1 MAQIHRRKQR
11 FESYYVHE
19 DDKKT
24 FHQVYDNSEKTI
36 QLLCELP
43 EDMPSGKYK
52 VSAFEKNVNVSKP
65 KDDATEEEKQRYR
78 ERIAMWENYPFVP
91 GFSEENIL
99 EVREEVT
106 TPVFYQDGEML
117 WISSSN
123 KENNAAVKQGDIIAI
138 LQNAQNYGAAGTSAL
153 LMKAID
159 VADHSKMYDI
169 VQTKEANYKKME
181 LAKGVYSSRLDLAP
195 GKYC

>member
-1 MAQIHRRKQR
+1 M
-11 FESYYVHE
+11 F
-19 DDKKT
+19 
-24 FHQVYDNSEKTI
+24 
-36 QLLCELP
+36 
-43 EDMPSGKYK
+43 
-52 VSAFEKNVNVSKP
+52 SKP

-123 KENNAAVKQGDIIAI
+123 KENNAAVKQEI
-138 LQNAQNYGAAGTSAL
+138 LLPFCKTHKTTVQQAL
-153 LMKAID
+153 R
-159 VADHSKMYDI
+159 H
-169 VQTKEANYKKME
+169 
-181 LAKGVYSSRLDLAP
+181 
-195 GKYC
+195 C

>member
-1 MAQIHRRKQR
+1 
-11 FESYYVHE
+11 
-19 DDKKT
+19 
-24 FHQVYDNSEKTI
+24 
-36 QLLCELP
+36 
-43 EDMPSGKYK
+43 MPSGKYK

-91 GFSEENIL
+91 GFTEENIL

-123 KENNAAVKQGDIIAI
+123 KENKRSCKARRYYCHSAKRTKLRCSRHFGIA
-138 LQNAQNYGAAGTSAL
+138 NEGN
-153 LMKAID
+153 
-159 VADHSKMYDI
+159 
-169 VQTKEANYKKME
+169 
-181 LAKGVYSSRLDLAP
+181 RRCRP
-195 GKYC
+195 

>member
-11 FESYYVHE
+11 FESFITCTKTI
-19 DDKKT
+19 KKT

-91 GFSEENIL
+91 G
-99 EVREEVT
+99 
-106 TPVFYQDGEML
+106 
-117 WISSSN
+117 
-123 KENNAAVKQGDIIAI
+123 
-138 LQNAQNYGAAGTSAL
+138 
-153 LMKAID
+153 
-159 VADHSKMYDI
+159 
-169 VQTKEANYKKME
+169 
-181 LAKGVYSSRLDLAP
+181 LAKKIY
-195 GKYC
+195 